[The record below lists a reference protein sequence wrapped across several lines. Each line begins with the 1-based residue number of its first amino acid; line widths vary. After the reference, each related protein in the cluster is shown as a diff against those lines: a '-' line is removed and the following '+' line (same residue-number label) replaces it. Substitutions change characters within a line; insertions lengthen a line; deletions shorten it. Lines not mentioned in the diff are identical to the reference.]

1 MKTDV
6 RTIRNEEDYEIALA
20 DVAALWGAANGTP
33 DGDRLDWLVTL
44 IDAYESRHHSMDPPD
59 LVNAKR
65 FRLDQQAMN
74 HRGS

>member
-1 MKTDV
+1 MTTDV
-6 RTIRNEEDYEIALA
+6 RTIRSEEDYEIALA

-33 DGDRLDWLVTL
+33 DGDQLDLLATL
-44 IDAYESRHHSMDPPD
+44 IDAYESRHHAMEPPD
-59 LVNAKR
+59 PVKAIR